1 MLRLLSGVIAGALLA
16 STVPSA
22 AQPGHGDA
30 QSNSLATAPARGGN
44 PAAAKITNPVAATPE
59 SVASGRRTYRR
70 LCALCHGREG
80 KGDGGGAGGGGV
92 PADLTAGKWTY
103 GSSDGEIFTVI
114 HDGTSA
120 DMQGYSEQLS
130 DTDIWNLV
138 NYIRTLSAHP
148 AR

>member
-1 MLRLLSGVIAGALLA
+1 MLRLLSGVIALALLA
-16 STVPSA
+16 SAVPSA
-22 AQPGHGDA
+22 AQSGGSDA
-30 QSNSLATAPARGGN
+30 QSSSPATAPRRGGN
-44 PAAAKITNPVAATPE
+44 PAAARISSPVAATPE

-70 LCALCHGREG
+70 LCALCHGAEG

-103 GSSDGEIFTVI
+103 GGSDGEIFAVI

-120 DMQGYSEQLS
+120 DMQGYSDQLS

-138 NYIRTLSAHP
+138 NYIRTLSAHS
-148 AR
+148 AH